1 MTLVTET
8 VDDTVDNVE
17 TLLGDPHDPDNPLSY
32 TAVLA
37 ADERGELL
45 AEGERILDGYGLNAE
60 FVPRALGGRL
70 RQVDVMGQ
78 VLRAVFRR
86 DPTLAL
92 GYGVT
97 NYIAAAPVWAAGD
110 GDQRRWMADLLL
122 AHRKASAGY
131 NELAHGNDFTR
142 TELRAVPRDGRLFL
156 NGRKELVNNVARA
169 DAVVLFARTDER
181 PGNRSHAHLLVDM
194 TSIPAERRAYLP
206 RFRTVGMRGCL
217 LGGVEFRDCPVPRS
231 ALIGEPGEG
240 METVLRAFQTTR
252 GVLPSMAIGGLDT
265 QLRLAARFCG
275 ERILYGRSVDELP
288 HARSILT
295 KAFLDLL
302 ICDAL
307 TTAVAR
313 ALHLLPGQTSLYT
326 AAVKYLVPK
335 MLHEASYELATLLG
349 ARSYLR
355 EGRYGLFQKHARDV
369 AVVTFGHANATV
381 CLATMIPQ
389 LVRLAGPGRA
399 DADQPPAELFR
410 PGAPLPDLDFDRLE
424 LTVRGGDPLA
434 AVLAEARPDAAGEP
448 ADLCAVLAAELRRI
462 RERCAALR
470 GRDRTVIAGRPG
482 FVLADRYATVLAA
495 AACLGFWRQGAL
507 GTGPEQITGVLWR
520 LAERLGRAPGPLP
533 AGPARAVHAG
543 LLARVD
549 EDRALD
555 LAGPPLAGSR

>member
-1 MTLVTET
+1 
-8 VDDTVDNVE
+8 
-17 TLLGDPHDPDNPLSY
+17 
-32 TAVLA
+32 
-37 ADERGELL
+37 
-45 AEGERILDGYGLNAE
+45 
-60 FVPRALGGRL
+60 
-70 RQVDVMGQ
+70 
-78 VLRAVFRR
+78 
-86 DPTLAL
+86 
-92 GYGVT
+92 
-97 NYIAAAPVWAAGD
+97 
-110 GDQRRWMADLLL
+110 
-122 AHRKASAGY
+122 
-131 NELAHGNDFTR
+131 
-142 TELRAVPRDGRLFL
+142 
-156 NGRKELVNNVARA
+156 
-169 DAVVLFARTDER
+169 
-181 PGNRSHAHLLVDM
+181 
-194 TSIPAERRAYLP
+194 
-206 RFRTVGMRGCL
+206 
-217 LGGVEFRDCPVPRS
+217 
-231 ALIGEPGEG
+231 
-240 METVLRAFQTTR
+240 
-252 GVLPSMAIGGLDT
+252 
-265 QLRLAARFCG
+265 LAARFCG

-399 DADQPPAELFR
+399 DADPPPAELFR

-434 AVLAEARPDAAGEP
+434 AVLAEARPDAAGAP

-507 GTGPEQITGVLWR
+507 GAGPEQITGVLWR